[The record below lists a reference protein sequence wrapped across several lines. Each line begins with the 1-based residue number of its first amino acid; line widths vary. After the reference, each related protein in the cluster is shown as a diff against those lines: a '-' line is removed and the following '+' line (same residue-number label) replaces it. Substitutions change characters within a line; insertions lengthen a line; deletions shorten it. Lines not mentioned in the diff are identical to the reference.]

1 MAKKDDKAPSFEAQL
16 EELQR
21 IVDRLESGEVELE
34 PSLELFEQGVALYK
48 QLKARLT
55 AAEARVEKLV
65 FELDGAARRTGADD
79 GDGGDDEP

>member
-34 PSLELFEQGVALYK
+34 PSLELFEKGVALYK

-55 AAEARVEKLV
+55 DAEARVEKLV
-65 FELDGAARRTGADD
+65 FELDGAAKRVAVDEEEDGDADD
-79 GDGGDDEP
+79 